1 MENDNGTKNILVPKK
16 YFKVANGI
24 WGMKIVFVNIYM
36 IRVNADEWVLVDAG
50 LPRSAGRIIKMAAT
64 LFGEN
69 HPPKAII
76 LTHGHFDHT
85 GALEELLKTWDVPVY
100 AHRLELPYLTGRSS
114 YPPADP
120 TVGGGLMSYT
130 SFMFPTSPIDISD
143 RVRVLDEHVDNH
155 IPGLPG
161 WRFVPTPGHAPGHI
175 SLFQEKHHV
184 LITGDAFVTTKSE
197 SALAI
202 ARQKRVVSGPP
213 KYLTYDWDASKTSVE
228 KLMMLEPKVA
238 ATGHGKPMQGEKLRD
253 QLRHLVD
260 AFEEEAVPS
269 HGRYVQKPAIANAA
283 GVQYVPGLSFG
294 IKAAAAAVTIG
305 AAAATFLFMRKRNE
319 TFLDKLV
326 GAVVRK

>member
-1 MENDNGTKNILVPKK
+1 MENDNGTKNVLMPKK
-16 YFKVANGI
+16 YFKVANSI
-24 WGMKIVFVNIYM
+24 WGMRIVFVNIYM

-50 LPRSAGRIIKMAAT
+50 LRGSAGRIIKMAAA

-85 GALEELLKTWDVPVY
+85 GALPELLKTWDVPVY
-100 AHRLELPYLTGRSS
+100 AHRLEVPYLTGRSA

-120 TVGGGLMSYT
+120 TVGGGLMSLS
-130 SFMFPTSPIDISD
+130 SFMFPTGPIDISD
-143 RVRVLDEHVDNH
+143 RLRVLDEHVDNH
-155 IPGLPG
+155 IPALPG

-175 SLFQEKHHV
+175 SLFNEKHHV
-184 LITGDAFVTTKSE
+184 LIAGDAFVTTKSE
-197 SALAI
+197 SALAV

-269 HGRYVQKPAIANAA
+269 HGRYIRKPAIANGA
-283 GVQYVPGLSFG
+283 GVQYVPGLPLAVKTAAAVVTVG
-294 IKAAAAAVTIG
+294 VAAAA
-305 AAAATFLFMRKRNE
+305 FLFFRRRNE
-319 TFLDKLV
+319 SFLDKLV
-326 GAVVRK
+326 GVVVRR